1 MFQDVWKTK
10 ESDVTIGV
18 HDQEHPMRHGRIADT
33 LAKTL
38 QQTNQ
43 TMHKSNTIKWV
54 IQMDSPQLLIMI
66 IYNSTWLI
74 LIL

>member
-1 MFQDVWKTK
+1 
-10 ESDVTIGV
+10 
-18 HDQEHPMRHGRIADT
+18 MRHGRVANT

-54 IQMDSPQLLIMI
+54 IQMDSLQLLIMI